1 MIEEESAS
9 QFKPR
14 RQMCFIITSVCS
26 EVSVIKADFWK
37 PPLNSNLSLLGSFMS
52 DGRTRLQISSIKMVE
67 HSLPSERLFVCL
79 FVFLMGFITKR
90 EQVTEQEML
99 GPLQCS
105 GALASWLAFRHVL

>member
-1 MIEEESAS
+1 MLYYH
-9 QFKPR
+9 K
-14 RQMCFIITSVCS
+14 CVCL
-26 EVSVIKADFWK
+26 EVSIIKADFWK

-67 HSLPSERLFVCL
+67 HSLPSERCF
-79 FVFLMGFITKR
+79 FFFFLMGFITKR
-90 EQVTEQEML
+90 GQVTEQEML